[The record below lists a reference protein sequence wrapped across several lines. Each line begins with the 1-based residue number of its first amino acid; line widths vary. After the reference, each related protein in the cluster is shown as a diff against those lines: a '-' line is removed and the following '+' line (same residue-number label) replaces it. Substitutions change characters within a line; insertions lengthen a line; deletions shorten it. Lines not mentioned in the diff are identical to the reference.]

1 MSKDSSL
8 YRVWEGLKLKK
19 LFSETIMDKIF
30 EINFIFHVKQGT
42 TGRVLFLFLSNIC
55 LVLAK
60 FLF

>member
-30 EINFIFHVKQGT
+30 EINFRLHVKQGT
-42 TGRVLFLFLSNIC
+42 KGKVLFQ
-55 LVLAK
+55 
-60 FLF
+60 